1 MISKSWLAFFCLAFL
16 LASPSALSG
25 LEPVSEELVEMWRS
39 YDQISAELNSL
50 LSSQT
55 LGVNELLPWVENLMR
70 DLLTLQSEVSDLLAQ
85 QRNLYGELTELRS
98 QSRALVGELEKL
110 QQDINELLRRLEG
123 FSEQLRLL
131 ENDIARL
138 GRQNTVLMVG
148 GIVLGIAVLGIG
160 GYVVGKGVQGAF

>member
-1 MISKSWLAFFCLAFL
+1 MISKSLLAFFCLACL
-16 LASPSALSG
+16 LALPSELSG
-25 LEPVSEELVEMWRS
+25 LEPASEELVEMWQS

-55 LGVNELLPWVENLMR
+55 LGVNELLPWVENLTR

-98 QSRALVGELEKL
+98 QSRALVEELERL

-123 FSEQLRLL
+123 FGEQLRLL

-138 GRQNTVLMVG
+138 GRQNTALMIG
-148 GIVLGIAVLGIG
+148 GIVLGIAVLSIG
-160 GYVVGKGVQGAF
+160 AYVVAKSAQGTF